1 MLPRRTLTKKQKK
14 EISRKRLGIILIFL
28 GLLIIASMLFFLAFL
43 EKEEPIINP
52 LSKDQTSSGRIISKT
67 LKDHKIQYKDLETTK
82 DLKYKIIFEDNAEAI
97 IDPKKD
103 IERQITS
110 LQLILSQLKIE
121 GKAFK
126 RLDFSYQKPIIS
138 F

>member
-1 MLPRRTLTKKQKK
+1 MLPKPLTKKQKK
-14 EISRKRLGIILIFL
+14 EVSRKRLGIILIFL
-28 GLLIIASMLFFLAFL
+28 GLLIIAVMLFFLAFL
-43 EKEEPIINP
+43 EKEDPIINP
-52 LSKDQTSSGRIISKT
+52 LSKDQTSNGKIIIGELREK
-67 LKDHKIQYKDLETTK
+67 KIAYKDIETTK
-82 DLKYKIIFEDNAEAI
+82 SLKYKIKFEDNAEAI

-103 IERQITS
+103 IPEQITS

>member
-1 MLPRRTLTKKQKK
+1 MLPRRSLTKKQKK
-14 EISRKRLGIILIFL
+14 EISRKRLGIILIFI
-28 GLLIIASMLFFLAFL
+28 GLLIITGVMFYLVFL
-43 EKEEPIINP
+43 EKDPPIINP
-52 LSKDQTSSGRIISKT
+52 LSKDQTSSSRIISKT
-67 LKDHKIQYKDLETTK
+67 LKEKSIPYKELETTK
-82 DLKYKIIFEDNAEAI
+82 DLKYKIKFEDNAEAI

-103 IERQITS
+103 IEEQISS

>member
-1 MLPRRTLTKKQKK
+1 MLPKPLTKKQKK
-14 EISRKRLGIILIFL
+14 EVSRKRLGIILIFL
-28 GLLIIASMLFFLAFL
+28 GLLIIASILFFLAFL
-43 EKEEPIINP
+43 EKDPPIVNP
-52 LSKDQTSSGRIISKT
+52 LSKDQTSNGKLIMNSLREK
-67 LKDHKIQYKDLETTK
+67 KIPYKDLETTK
-82 DLKYKIIFEDNAEAI
+82 SLLYKIKFEDNAEAI

-103 IERQITS
+103 LEEQITS

>member
-14 EISRKRLGIILIFL
+14 EISRKRFGIVLIFL
-28 GLLIIASMLFFLAFL
+28 GLLIIALMLFYLAFL
-43 EKEEPIINP
+43 EKDPPIINP
-52 LSKDQTSSGRIISKT
+52 LSKDQTSMGKTISQT
-67 LKDHKIQYKDLETTK
+67 LREKKIQYKDLETTK
-82 DLKYKIIFEDNAEAI
+82 DLKYKVKFEDNAEAI

-103 IERQITS
+103 IDEQITS

>member
-1 MLPRRTLTKKQKK
+1 MLQKPLTKKQKK
-14 EISRKRLGIILIFL
+14 EVSRKRLGIILIFL
-28 GLLIIASMLFFLAFL
+28 GLLVIASVLFFMAFL
-43 EKEEPIINP
+43 EKDPPIVNP
-52 LSKDQTSSGRIISKT
+52 LSKDQTSNGKLIINSLGEK
-67 LKDHKIQYKDLETTK
+67 KITYKDLETTK

-103 IERQITS
+103 LEEQITS

-126 RLDFSYQKPIIS
+126 RLDFSYQKPIIA

>member
-67 LKDHKIQYKDLETTK
+67 LKDHKIKYKDLETTK
-82 DLKYKIIFEDNAEAI
+82 DLKYKIKFEDNAEAI

-103 IERQITS
+103 IESQITS

>member
-1 MLPRRTLTKKQKK
+1 MLPKPLTKKQKK
-14 EISRKRLGIILIFL
+14 EVSRKRLGIILIFL

-43 EKEEPIINP
+43 EKEDPIINP
-52 LSKDQTSSGRIISKT
+52 LSKDQTSNGKLIMNSLREKKIS
-67 LKDHKIQYKDLETTK
+67 YKDLETTR

-103 IERQITS
+103 IESQITS

-126 RLDFSYQKPIIS
+126 RLDFSFQKPIIT

>member
-1 MLPRRTLTKKQKK
+1 MLPRRSLTKKQKK
-14 EISRKRLGIILIFL
+14 EISRRRLGIVLIFL
-28 GLLIIASMLFFLAFL
+28 GLLINAGVLFYLVFL
-43 EKEEPIINP
+43 EKDPPILNP
-52 LSKDQTSSGRIISKT
+52 LSKDQTSSSRIISKT
-67 LKDHKIQYKDLETTK
+67 LKEHKISYKDLETTR
-82 DLKYKIIFEDNAEAI
+82 DLMYKIKFENDAEAI

-103 IERQITS
+103 IEEQISS

>member
-14 EISRKRLGIILIFL
+14 EVSRKRLGIVLIFL
-28 GLLIIASMLFFLAFL
+28 GLLIIALMLFFLAFL
-43 EKEEPIINP
+43 EKEDPIINP
-52 LSKDQTSSGRIISKT
+52 LSKDQTSIGKIIT
-67 LKDHKIQYKDLETTK
+67 GELKEKKILYKELETTK
-82 DLKYKIIFEDNAEAI
+82 DLKYKIKFENNAEAI
-97 IDPKKD
+97 IDPKKN
-103 IERQITS
+103 IYEQITS

>member
-14 EISRKRLGIILIFL
+14 KIFRKRLGIILIFL
-28 GLLIIASMLFFLAFL
+28 GLLIIALMLFYLAFL
-43 EKEEPIINP
+43 EKDPPIINP
-52 LSKDQTSSGRIISKT
+52 LSKDQTSTGKTISQA
-67 LKDHKIQYKDLETTK
+67 LRERKIQYKDLETTK
-82 DLKYKIIFEDNAEAI
+82 DLKYKIKFEDNAEAI

-103 IERQITS
+103 IDEQITS

>member
-1 MLPRRTLTKKQKK
+1 MLPRRSLTKKQKK

-82 DLKYKIIFEDNAEAI
+82 DLKYKIKFEDNAEAI

-103 IERQITS
+103 IESQITS

>member
-14 EISRKRLGIILIFL
+14 EVSRKRLGIILIFL
-28 GLLIIASMLFFLAFL
+28 GLLIIASMLFFMVFL
-43 EKEEPIINP
+43 EKDPPIINP
-52 LSKDQTSSGRIISKT
+52 LSKDQTSNGKLIVNSLREK
-67 LKDHKIQYKDLETTK
+67 KIAYKDLETTK

-103 IERQITS
+103 LEEQITS

-126 RLDFSYQKPIIS
+126 RLDFSYQKPIIA

>member
-82 DLKYKIIFEDNAEAI
+82 DLKYKIKFEDNAEAI

-103 IERQITS
+103 IESQITS

>member
-14 EISRKRLGIILIFL
+14 EISRKKLGIGLVFL
-28 GLLIIASMLFFLAFL
+28 GLSVIAFLLFYLAFVQ
-43 EKEEPIINP
+43 KDAPILNP
-52 LSKDQTSSGRIISKT
+52 LSKDQASTTTKVIKI
-67 LKDHKIQYKDLETTK
+67 LKERKVSYKEIETTK
-82 DLKYKIIFEDNAEAI
+82 DLKYKIKLENKSEVIL
-97 IDPKKD
+97 DPGKSL
-103 IERQITS
+103 EEQISS
-110 LQLILSQLKIE
+110 LQLIVSQLKIE

>member
-14 EISRKRLGIILIFL
+14 EVSRKRLGIILIFL
-28 GLLIIASMLFFLAFL
+28 GLLIIAAMLFFLAFL
-43 EKEEPIINP
+43 EKDPPIINP
-52 LSKDQTSSGRIISKT
+52 LSKDQTSNGRIIT
-67 LKDHKIQYKDLETTK
+67 NLLKEKKILYKDLETTK
-82 DLKYKIIFEDNAEAI
+82 DLKYKIKFEDNAEAI

-103 IERQITS
+103 IEEQITS
-110 LQLILSQLKIE
+110 LQLILSQLKID

-126 RLDFSYQKPIIS
+126 RLDFSYQKPIIA